1 MQDEFDQARELVEDQ
16 RPAYTLWRVT
26 GECARGAPRTVWIF
40 QGEGGSVCEETASA
54 YFEALRHKVAPTSG
68 SFVTLY
74 DFTQPLSNILPFAP
88 QLARNAAE
96 IRSKMRCVRTVIVC
110 TSSAARNVLRFVA
123 GLVGGERP
131 YVIVDSVEKGW
142 EAAFAAE
149 EAGEAALRDDFEG
162 VPLSEGL
169 DPSCALLSAH

>member
-1 MQDEFDQARELVEDQ
+1 MQDESDEARELVEDQ
-16 RPAYTLWRVT
+16 RPVYTLWRVA

-40 QGEGGSVCEETASA
+40 QGEGGAVCEETATA
-54 YFEALRHKVAPTSG
+54 YFEALRHTVAPTTG

-74 DFTQPLSNILPFAP
+74 DFTQPLSNILPFSL

-110 TSSAARNVLRFVA
+110 TSPAARNVMRFVV

-149 EAGEAALRDDFEG
+149 EAGEAALLDDYEG
-162 VPLSEGL
+162 VPLSEGM
-169 DPSCALLSAH
+169 DPSCAVPSSQ

>member
-1 MQDEFDQARELVEDQ
+1 MQDECEQERELVEDQ

-26 GECARGAPRTVWIF
+26 GKCTRGAPRTVWIF
-40 QGEGGSVCEETASA
+40 QGEGGSVSEETATA
-54 YFEALRHKVAPTSG
+54 YFEALRGSVAPTRG

-74 DFTQPLSNILPFAP
+74 DFTQPLSNILPFAL

-110 TSSAARNVLRFVA
+110 TSPAARNVLRFVV

-131 YVIVDSVEKGW
+131 YVIVDSVDKGW

-149 EAGEAALRDDFEG
+149 EEAEAPLRDDFEG
-162 VPLSEGL
+162 VPLSDGL
-169 DPSCALLSAH
+169 DPVCAALSAH